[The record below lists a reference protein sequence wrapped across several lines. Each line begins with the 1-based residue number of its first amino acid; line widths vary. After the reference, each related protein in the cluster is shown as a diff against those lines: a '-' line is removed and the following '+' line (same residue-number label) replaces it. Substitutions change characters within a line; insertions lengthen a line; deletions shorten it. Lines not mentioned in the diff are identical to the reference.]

1 MGFCGFSGARVSAPA
16 ALREFEGAFGTF
28 SSGGLSQVLRV
39 RTPALRNCCWGVRP
53 ICDGWDVK
61 IIDGIVSTQI
71 NYFSPKMKRAAQS
84 DVWKGTEAVFHKFLR
99 TFGLLRPIMDPYF
112 GRFGIS
118 GPQWG
123 VLRVLQRAEA
133 AGEPALRLR
142 DIGDR
147 LFVQPPSVTTIV
159 DRLERQGLVK
169 RMGSKADLRVRRVRL
184 TPDARK
190 LMATVLVGH
199 ADKIKSLFSPLS
211 AQEMD
216 QLLDLLTK
224 LHAHLQ
230 TLVPRQ
236 GTPLVKRKH
245 ATLTNRKSV

>member
-1 MGFCGFSGARVSAPA
+1 
-16 ALREFEGAFGTF
+16 
-28 SSGGLSQVLRV
+28 
-39 RTPALRNCCWGVRP
+39 
-53 ICDGWDVK
+53 
-61 IIDGIVSTQI
+61 
-71 NYFSPKMKRAAQS
+71 MKRAAQS
-84 DVWKGTEAVFHKFLR
+84 EAWKSTEAVFHKLLR
-99 TFGLLRPIMDPYF
+99 TFGLLRQIMEPYF

-123 VLRVLQRAEA
+123 VLRVLQRAEF

-142 DIGDR
+142 DIGER

-184 TPDARK
+184 TPNARK
-190 LMATVLVGH
+190 LMGMVLEGH
-199 ADKIKSLFSPLS
+199 AAQIKSLFRPLS

-230 TLVPRQ
+230 SLVPRQ
-236 GTPLVKRKH
+236 ATSILSRKKA
-245 ATLTNRKSV
+245 ATLTKKTV